1 MRKLLILVI
10 LAMMS
15 LPLAAQDE
23 AVTRLDAA
31 PDPDLYRLEE
41 VFTGLERPVY
51 VTHAGDGSGRLF
63 VVEQAGRIQVYV
75 DGQQQQILFLDIQS
89 LVSRSHNER
98 GLLGLA
104 FHPNF
109 VENGLFYVH
118 YSGVQN
124 GETVLARYAVS
135 SDDPNVANPE
145 SATIL
150 FTHPQPAGNHNG
162 GMIEFGD
169 DGYLYLALG
178 DGGSAGD
185 PQNNG
190 QNPTSLLGKILRF
203 DVDSAEPYAIPED
216 NPANTVNPSLAP
228 EVWAWG
234 LRNPWR
240 FSFDRATHDL
250 YIADV
255 GQNQWEEINFE
266 PADSPG
272 GVNYGW
278 RVFEGSRPY
287 SGEADPGDTVM
298 PIAEYNHSEG
308 CSVTGGYVYRGETL
322 PALHSVYF
330 FGDVCTGTIWA
341 TYRDS
346 GDNWQTINFINRTG
360 LSISSFGEDEAGELY
375 VVDMSGRVLRLI
387 AFE

>member
-1 MRKLLILVI
+1 MRKLLSLVF
-10 LAMMS
+10 LMLLS
-15 LPLAAQDE
+15 LPTAAQDD
-23 AVTRLDAA
+23 VVMQLDAA
-31 PDPDLYRLEE
+31 PDPTLYRLEE
-41 VFTGLERPVY
+41 VFNGLERPIY
-51 VTHAGDGSGRLF
+51 LTHAGDGSGRIF
-63 VVEQAGRIQVYV
+63 VVEQGGRIWLYK
-75 DGQQQQILFLDIQS
+75 GGERQQIPFLDIQS
-89 LVSRSHNER
+89 LVSRDHNER

-109 VENGLFYVH
+109 AENGLFYVH

-124 GETVLARYAVS
+124 GETVVARYEIS
-135 SDDPNVANPE
+135 PDNPDVANPE
-145 SATIL
+145 SASII

-169 DGYLYLALG
+169 DGYLYIGLG

-185 PQNNG
+185 PQNRA
-190 QNPTSLLGKILRF
+190 QNQTELLGKILRL
-203 DVDSAEPYAIPED
+203 DVDSEAPYAIPQD
-216 NPANTVNPSLAP
+216 NPVNTVNPLLAP
-228 EVWAWG
+228 EIWAWG

-250 YIADV
+250 YIGDV
-255 GQNQWEEINFE
+255 GQNQWEEIDFE
-266 PADSPG
+266 PADSSG

-278 RVFEGSRPY
+278 RVFEATHSF
-287 SGEADPGDTVM
+287 SGEADPGGTVM

-308 CSVTGGYVYRGETL
+308 CSVTGGYVYRGEML
-322 PALHSVYF
+322 PALQSVYF

-341 TYRDS
+341 TYRDTEA
-346 GDNWQTINFINRTG
+346 NWQTIPFINRTG

-375 VVDMSGRVLRLI
+375 VVDISGRVLRLI